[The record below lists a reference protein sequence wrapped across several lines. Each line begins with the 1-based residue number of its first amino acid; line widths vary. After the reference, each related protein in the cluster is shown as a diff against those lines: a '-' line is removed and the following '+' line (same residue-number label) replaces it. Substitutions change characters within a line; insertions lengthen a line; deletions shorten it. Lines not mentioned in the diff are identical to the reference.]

1 MVRLSYGMVEWWFG
15 MVLGCFELVAS
26 TGAVWWLVVLVWLYS
41 FLPLF
46 PFIAIVIVALVSE
59 SAAGAAAKY
68 TSNTS
73 HFVAQTPAG
82 GGGSS
87 GEPRPNMARGGC
99 NCKDHREV
107 LAVWIDRN
115 WCK

>member
-1 MVRLSYGMVEWWFG
+1 MVWLNGGLVWF
-15 MVLGCFELVAS
+15 LGCFELVAS

-82 GGGSS
+82 GGGSG
-87 GEPRPNMARGGC
+87 GEPSTQHGAGG
-99 NCKDHREV
+99 
-107 LAVWIDRN
+107 LQLQGSQGSSSSLDR
-115 WCK
+115 